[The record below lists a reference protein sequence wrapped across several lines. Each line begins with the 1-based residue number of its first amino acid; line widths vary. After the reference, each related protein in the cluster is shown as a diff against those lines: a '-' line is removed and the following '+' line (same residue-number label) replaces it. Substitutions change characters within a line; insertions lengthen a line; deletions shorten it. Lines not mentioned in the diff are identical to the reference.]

1 MKLLPVFLSF
11 SFFITS
17 CNNNVVPKP
26 NGYLKLNYPKATYQ
40 KSNSQLPY
48 SFKYST
54 QAIFNLQHNLW
65 SDLHYP
71 KLKADINMTYQ
82 KVDNNIKDLIS
93 DAEKLTYKHALKA
106 DNIEMHPYENTHKKV
121 YAKLFEVSGNA
132 ASSIQFQ
139 VTDSTKH
146 FLSGALYF
154 NTSPNYDSILPAINY
169 IKKDIE
175 MLIETLEWKN

>member
-1 MKLLPVFLSF
+1 MRIFSAFLSF
-11 SFFITS
+11 SLLLMS
-17 CNNNVVPKP
+17 CEQDVMPKP
-26 NGYLKLNYPKATYQ
+26 NAYLKLSYPKANYQ
-40 KSNSQLPY
+40 KSNIQLPY
-48 SFKYST
+48 HFQYSN
-54 QAIFNLQHNLW
+54 QAILSRQYQFW

-71 KLKADINMTYQ
+71 KLNADINMTYQ
-82 KVDNNIKDLIS
+82 KVENNLTQLMT

-106 DNIEMHPYENTHKKV
+106 DHIEMHPYENANKKV

-139 VTDSTKH
+139 ATDSTKH

-154 NTSPNYDSILPAINY
+154 DARPNYDSILPAIDY

-175 MLIETLEWKN
+175 KLIETLEWKN

>member
-1 MKLLPVFLSF
+1 MKLFSTFLSL
-11 SFFITS
+11 SFLFIS
-17 CNNNVVPKP
+17 CESDVTPKP
-26 NGYLKLNYPKATYQ
+26 HAYLKLNYNQANYQ
-40 KSNSQLPY
+40 NSNSKLPY
-48 SFKYST
+48 TFKYSD
-54 QAIFNLQHNLW
+54 QAILNVHDNLW

-82 KVDNNIKDLIS
+82 KVDNNLAQLIT

-106 DNIEMHPYENTHKKV
+106 DNIEMHPYENRNKKV

-139 VTDSTKH
+139 ATDSTKH
-146 FLSGALYF
+146 FISGALYF
-154 NTSPNYDSILPAINY
+154 DAHPNYDSILPAIDY

-175 MLIETLEWKN
+175 KLIETLEWKN